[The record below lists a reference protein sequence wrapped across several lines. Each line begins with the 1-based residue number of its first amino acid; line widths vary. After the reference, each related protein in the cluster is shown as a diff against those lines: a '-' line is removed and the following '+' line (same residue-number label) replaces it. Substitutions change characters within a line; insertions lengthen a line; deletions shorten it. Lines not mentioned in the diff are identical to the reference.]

1 MFLLTGAIIVTLD
14 SPKADDEF
22 RCKTLTN
29 KSSIRLCLKTVFKR
43 RFVIFGKW
51 LHCVCLLALF
61 ASWALLATMFTLPSY
76 AQPKSPLYQP
86 ATLVQQAGEQDI
98 PTGFMS
104 DLEYSPPSTEL
115 FPDYR
120 NGNQIYKELYVD
132 GLEPVGGVFQP
143 VIDWMDNNLNPFKVM
158 AKNNDRLVAESDNL
172 LDQSLNFVSEGL
184 INMLKLFIY
193 NPNVAVDTPGDQTA
207 FGQAVAGMSFYIR
220 KLAEIVYAIALDLSL
235 LLFILSIWRY
245 WANAAIRGR

>member
-1 MFLLTGAIIVTLD
+1 MTLD
-14 SPKADDEF
+14 SAKADDEC
-22 RCKTLTN
+22 RCQKLTN
-29 KSSIRLCLKTVFKR
+29 NFCSELSLKTIFKK

-51 LHCVCLLALF
+51 LRSISFLALF
-61 ASWALLATMFTLPSY
+61 ASLALLATMSSLPCF
-76 AQPKSPLYQP
+76 AQPIFQYQP

-120 NGNQIYKELYVD
+120 NGNQVYKELYVD
-132 GLEPVGGVFQP
+132 GLQPGAGVFQP

-220 KLAEIVYAIALDLSL
+220 KLADIVYAIAIDLSL